1 MRANFLKY
9 SKIMLILIFSFLVP
23 IEGKNQ
29 NSLSNLYN
37 PGNMWLVAEKVIDH
51 NSFFPAGIMT
61 SQQVIENPE
70 KPLSAKAGRVIQLKE
85 ISRITDEE
93 GKFFFVEPWDVFA
106 GRDGSVYVQEPKKLL
121 KFSVNG
127 KFIRNL
133 FKWGEGPGELN
144 GNLTGVIVRE
154 DDIILY
160 SSNIMKLVRIGLD
173 GKLIEDKKFSKGP
186 FGSLLGYHDG
196 KSFMM
201 KRVWEDIPKI
211 SGLYEAKSRLIIVTE
226 KEEIIETSFLLPTT
240 ESRYI
245 GPGGRGSSVGG
256 ISRPMPLRVSERY
269 VFLFHTPEYLIKI
282 LDLEKSE
289 IVLGFRRKYD
299 RVRYAP
305 AGKIPEG
312 YPIPKYHNDLCRLIW
327 HKERLWA
334 VTSTFDKNRGILVD
348 VFNQEGQY
356 LDNFYLP
363 LFKIRRNNPQYYAPI
378 AIAGDFLYV
387 LEADENDLISLI
399 KYEIVGE

>member
-1 MRANFLKY
+1 MAFFFL
-9 SKIMLILIFSFLVP
+9 FLAAF
-23 IEGKNQ
+23 
-29 NSLSNLYN
+29 
-37 PGNMWLVAEKVIDH
+37 VA
-51 NSFFPAGIMT
+51 A
-61 SQQVIENPE
+61 QQVIENPG
-70 KPLSAKAGRVIQLKE
+70 KPLSTKAGRVIQLRE
-85 ISRITDEE
+85 IMRITDEE

-121 KFSVNG
+121 KFGVDG
-127 KFIRNL
+127 KFVKNL
-133 FKWGEGPGELN
+133 LKWGEGPGELN

-160 SSNIMKLVRIGLD
+160 SSNIMKIVRIDLD

-196 KSFMM
+196 KFFMM
-201 KRVWEDIPKI
+201 KRVWEDLPQI
-211 SGLYEAKSRLIIVTE
+211 SGLYEAKNRMIVVTE
-226 KEEIIETSFLLPTT
+226 KEEVIETSFLLPTT

-245 GPGGRGSSVGG
+245 WPGGRASSSST
-256 ISRPMPLRVSERY
+256 ISRPMTLRESERY

-289 IVLGFRRKYD
+289 IVSGFRRKYD

-312 YPIPKYHNDLCRLIW
+312 HPIPKYHNDLCRLIW

-334 VTSTFDKNRGILVD
+334 VTSKFDKNKGILVD

-363 LFKIRRNNPQYYAPI
+363 LFKIRRNNAQYYAPM
-378 AIAGDFLYV
+378 AIAGNFLYL

-399 KYEIVGE
+399 KYEIIGE